1 MTYRIYMD
9 VCCLNRPFDTLEQ
22 ERVRLEAEAILSIVR
37 RCQNGEWSLINSDA
51 IEFELEKMLNPE
63 KAEQVASLV
72 AIAQTKIISNQAI
85 EKRAEVLISLG
96 FKLYDALHVA
106 FSEAASADVLLTT
119 DDRLLNKA
127 LKLTSVLN
135 VDVANPVTWLMT
147 IR

>member
-1 MTYRIYMD
+1 MD

-22 ERVRLEAEAILSIVR
+22 ERVRLEADAILSIVR
-37 RCQNGEWSLINSDA
+37 RCQNGEWSLVNSDA
-51 IEFELEKMLNPE
+51 IEFELEKMPNPE

-72 AIAQTKIISNQAI
+72 TIAQTKIISNQAI
-85 EKRAEVLISLG
+85 EKRAQALISLG

-119 DDRLLNKA
+119 DDRLLNRA

-135 VDVANPVTWLMT
+135 VQVANPVTWLMT
-147 IR
+147 IRQVEGAD